1 MRKARCDFI
10 EEASDQ
16 LVIRP
21 AGEPWRNA
29 KPHSLD
35 AARPVRPPSLEIL
48 LRANPRENKAVVPEC
63 GSIYSRFIGDQV
75 GFLKNGG
82 LPLRYFLSAFWPNV
96 R

>member
-1 MRKARCDFI
+1 LI

-29 KPHSLD
+29 KPQSFD
-35 AARPVRPPSLEIL
+35 AARLVDSAPSLEIQ
-48 LRANPRENKAVVPEC
+48 LRASPRENKAVVPEF
-63 GSIYSRFIGDQV
+63 GSIYSRFIEDQV
-75 GFLKNGG
+75 RFLQSYG
-82 LPLRYFLSAFWPNV
+82 LPQRYFLSAFWPNV